1 MLRNHG
7 WFALMAL
14 TLVVVIGCGKSD
26 GPSQQSAAS
35 ADRSARASASG
46 NAPGRQATDTPE
58 AACREFLE
66 AVRTG
71 NDEKA
76 SLMLSALAREKAAAL
91 GCSVTPPA
99 SDTARFAIGKVKY
112 VGEDGAQVESVW
124 ADVDNSDNQEHSDK
138 LIWVLRRED
147 QGWRV
152 AGLAATI
159 FPGEPPLLLNFENPD
174 EVMKK
179 QQWARE
185 EIRRR
190 TEKESLQAKES
201 ESGDNSMRR

>member
-7 WFALMAL
+7 WFALAAL
-14 TLVVVIGCGKSD
+14 AVVGILGCGKSN
-26 GPSQQSAAS
+26 GPAEQSAAS
-35 ADRSARASASG
+35 TDRGAQAS
-46 NAPGRQATDTPE
+46 NIPGKQATDTPDS
-58 AACREFLE
+58 ACREFLE

-76 SLMLSALAREKAAAL
+76 SLMLSQVAREKAAAL

-99 SDTARFAIGKVKY
+99 SDTARFSIGKVKY
-112 VGEDGAQVESVW
+112 VGDDGAQVESIW
-124 ADVDNSDNQEHSDK
+124 TDVDSADNQEHSDS
-138 LIWVLRRED
+138 LVWVLRREER
-147 QGWRV
+147 GWRV

-190 TEKESLQAKES
+190 AEKESLQARES
-201 ESGDNSMRR
+201 ENKDNSMRR